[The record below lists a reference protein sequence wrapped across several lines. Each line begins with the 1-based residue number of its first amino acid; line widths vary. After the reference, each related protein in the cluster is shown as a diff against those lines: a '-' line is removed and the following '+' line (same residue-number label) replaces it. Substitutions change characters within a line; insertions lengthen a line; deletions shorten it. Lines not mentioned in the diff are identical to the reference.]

1 MFCDQTTTPNKSM
14 HKSRRFCTPSGTPA
28 PRRSTDWEFLTSSPP
43 PPSSSSNSNTFA
55 STIPILVSGG
65 GNEKP
70 SIQDRLSKLRRR
82 RQQQESSL
90 SNLLGISR
98 PIPQLSRKIPKQVK
112 KKEHFFENTG
122 KHVDGNSVTEDGGDD
137 EDDEDMTVQE
147 EGRPQE
153 EEERMV
159 EETRERMGK
168 TLLNWLPKNDTL
180 ANLMP
185 VDMLADQIV
194 GNVNIAQ
201 EELARKRGAGKHSPL
216 IPSLENS
223 TTTITSKQ
231 QQQPQQSCPNNQ
243 NKRSATTDLFASF
256 LDHRSGNAGSSSAS
270 AKKQYQQQQQNK
282 LSKERL
288 IEIEEEQET
297 VYFMSVWIEHHVEPV
312 LKHHQQQQK
321 TSQLFSAKE
330 EEEEEEAEQSESA
343 CDAIL
348 ESRSSSCSYILPFPK
363 APGLLALMRG
373 MIISTAQHYDPN
385 PFSVK
390 PKPGTSSDLIVSPM

>member
-1 MFCDQTTTPNKSM
+1 MFFDQTTTTTTTNKSM
-14 HKSRRFCTPSGTPA
+14 HKSRRFCTPSGTP
-28 PRRSTDWEFLTSSPP
+28 PPQHSTDWEFLT
-43 PPSSSSNSNTFA
+43 PPSNNNNNTFA

-65 GNEKP
+65 GDGNGKP
-70 SIQDRLSKLRRR
+70 SIQDRLSKIRRR
-82 RQQQESSL
+82 RQQESSL

-112 KKEHFFENTG
+112 KKEHFFEDTG
-122 KHVDGNSVTEDGGDD
+122 KHVDGNSVNNNGDD

-180 ANLMP
+180 ANLIP
-185 VDMLADQIV
+185 VGMLADQIV

-201 EELARKRGAGKHSPL
+201 EELARKRGPGGKHSPL

-223 TTTITSKQ
+223 TTASEQ
-231 QQQPQQSCPNNQ
+231 QLQSCPNNR
-243 NKRSATTDLFASF
+243 NKRNATTDLFASF

-270 AKKQYQQQQQNK
+270 AKKQHQQQQQNK

-297 VYFMSVWIEHHVEPV
+297 VYFMTVWIEHHVEPV
-312 LKHHQQQQK
+312 LKHHHQQK
-321 TSQLFSAKE
+321 TNPAFIAKQE
-330 EEEEEEAEQSESA
+330 EEEEEQSEST
-343 CDAIL
+343 CDVIL

-373 MIISTAQHYDPN
+373 MTISTAQHYDPN